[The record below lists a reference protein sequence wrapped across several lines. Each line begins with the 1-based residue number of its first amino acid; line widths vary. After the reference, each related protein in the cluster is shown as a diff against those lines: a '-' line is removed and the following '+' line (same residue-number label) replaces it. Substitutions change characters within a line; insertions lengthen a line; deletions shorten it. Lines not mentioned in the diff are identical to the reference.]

1 MPVIATDSF
10 NFNPPTRKG
19 WDSCAAGISNALEE
33 FQSTHPQGVGP
44 AHRAA
49 VLAAL
54 LISIHPPARGGTD
67 CVLVFQ
73 VARLISIHPPAR
85 GGTSHPRPDGHGR
98 RISIHPPAR
107 GGTLLLDALKER
119 PVFQSTHPQGVGQ
132 APSARFHG
140 RSYFNPPTRKG
151 WDYSGCSDSCGIV
164 HFNPPTRKGWDSKS
178 SQNELCI
185 LCKSNKIA
193 LVSSSRPTFFSCHLS
208 INCYLAYFFGAIP
221 SKYFC
226 SLHLRTAKLF
236 KHFTAYSHI
245 WQQNQEYTWRFSIMS
260 YH

>member
-1 MPVIATDSF
+1 M
-10 NFNPPTRKG
+10 
-19 WDSCAAGISNALEE
+19 CLLE
-33 FQSTHPQGVGP
+33 FQSTHPQGVGQI
-44 AHRAA
+44 
-49 VLAAL
+49 AL
-54 LISIHPPARGGTD
+54 QATRQNHTFQSTHPQGVGQVHIYEEIRRFGISIHPPARGGTILLD
-67 CVLVFQ
+67 TSAGKVVI
-73 VARLISIHPPAR
+73 ISIHPPAR
-85 GGTSHPRPDGHGR
+85 GGTSHHPGHAGL
-98 RISIHPPAR
+98 
-107 GGTLLLDALKER
+107 GE
-119 PVFQSTHPQGVGQ
+119 
-132 APSARFHG
+132 
-140 RSYFNPPTRKG
+140 
-151 WDYSGCSDSCGIV
+151 